1 MGPRSGCYTMLRV
14 QLLPLQERQRQLGPV
29 ETPPALTQ
37 PSPGVC
43 KGGARLC
50 AAAQQQSGHHRA
62 QGTGRNPW
70 RQRAEQP
77 CGPTSPTRAAA
88 GAAASRGTPGTPAAP
103 RGRSLGAAT
112 PRSEDATR
120 VPRPTHRKGDLAQLG
135 HPLLALLLLGRQ
147 EVAAAAGLQ
156 AEGGGAGPGAAL
168 GGRGGHAGAVRQAHH
183 RLVQAPRT
191 QPPGRTRRLFAIEEL
206 QAGDAVL
213 AGREQ
218 REPAPLPPLQGTESA
233 RGRPDPTRPDPT
245 RPVPSRR
252 GARPPPSLPL
262 RPPEQSNLQPP
273 SLGSARGTLGSAGL
287 GLARSTPRPGDRPTP
302 DLSQPRAEPT
312 LVPNL
317 LLCCTNS
324 CPSLAGGSIPRRR
337 SQRFRRRSRAEGRG
351 GAGRARVGDAREG
364 PRGAV
369 RVDGAYR
376 GVCVR
381 ACVGVCARVCAC
393 VCGRRLHHSLGS
405 CATA

>member
-233 RGRPDPTRPDPT
+233 RGRPDPS
-245 RPVPSRR
+245 RPVAERGRHPPSHCGRLSRVICSPHRSAAPAERWGRLGWAWLDPPHDPETVRPRTSPSPARSPPWCRTCCCAARTAAPPWPAAPSR
-252 GARPPPSLPL
+252 A
-262 RPPEQSNLQPP
+262 
-273 SLGSARGTLGSAGL
+273 A
-287 GLARSTPRPGDRPTP
+287 ARSASAAAPG
-302 DLSQPRAEPT
+302 Q
-312 LVPNL
+312 
-317 LLCCTNS
+317 
-324 CPSLAGGSIPRRR
+324 
-337 SQRFRRRSRAEGRG
+337 RG
-351 GAGRARVGDAREG
+351 GAGRGAHVSGTRGRGREAQCAWTART
-364 PRGAV
+364 GACACV
-369 RVDGAYR
+369 RAS
-376 GVCVR
+376 VCVR
-381 ACVGVCARVCAC
+381 VCARVC
-393 VCGRRLHHSLGS
+393 VDGDS
-405 CATA
+405 TTP

>member
-1 MGPRSGCYTMLRV
+1 MPARGPLS
-14 QLLPLQERQRQLGPV
+14 
-29 ETPPALTQ
+29 
-37 PSPGVC
+37 
-43 KGGARLC
+43 
-50 AAAQQQSGHHRA
+50 
-62 QGTGRNPW
+62 
-70 RQRAEQP
+70 
-77 CGPTSPTRAAA
+77 A
-88 GAAASRGTPGTPAAP
+88 GAGVTLVQSARRTTVLSRRRVPNRPAGPAASLQSKNSRRATPCWLAGNSANQP
-103 RGRSLGAAT
+103 RFHRCKAQSQRGAA
-112 PRSEDATR
+112 
-120 VPRPTHRKGDLAQLG
+120 
-135 HPLLALLLLGRQ
+135 
-147 EVAAAAGLQ
+147 
-156 AEGGGAGPGAAL
+156 
-168 GGRGGHAGAVRQAHH
+168 
-183 RLVQAPRT
+183 
-191 QPPGRTRRLFAIEEL
+191 
-206 QAGDAVL
+206 
-213 AGREQ
+213 
-218 REPAPLPPLQGTESA
+218 
-233 RGRPDPTRPDPT
+233 PT